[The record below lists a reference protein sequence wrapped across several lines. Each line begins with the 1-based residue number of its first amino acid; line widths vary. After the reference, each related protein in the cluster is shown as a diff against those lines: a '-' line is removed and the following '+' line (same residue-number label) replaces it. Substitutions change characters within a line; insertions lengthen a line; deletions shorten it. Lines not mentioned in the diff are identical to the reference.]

1 MALALSPSIFP
12 VRLFTWRAC
21 VVCELYLM
29 LMGRVVG
36 GLARDLRTDDQLLTR
51 RVPRPSDIP
60 RVASQEFNA
69 ELKKGREGEEDEP
82 KAIEGGD
89 KQEKKEE

>member
-1 MALALSPSIFP
+1 MALARSPAIFFSPSASL
-12 VRLFTWRAC
+12 RGAC
-21 VVCELYLM
+21 ARELSLM
-29 LMGRVVG
+29 ERVGG

-51 RVPRPSDIP
+51 RVPRPSDVP